1 MKEIRYGF
9 YCFLARCFEREA
21 DEELLNKIAG
31 MSLPKSEGVEGL
43 KEKADTDELAADF
56 AAVFLGAGQAAGN
69 AAFPYESVYT
79 SAKGLVMQEAWSQ
92 VKDIMDAS
100 GRYFVSE
107 DKTVKEDHAAAELL
121 YMALLIKSDESV
133 SSQRDF
139 FDNHI
144 KNWFS
149 RFLADVEQYAKTPFY
164 KGLAVLSQDFI
175 DEEDDYLAK
184 ALKKEESETLSCSLS
199 KDEADRILSDLKKR
213 YKIYA
218 PVVVSGNTGKNGE
231 NEVRYREISSV
242 KDIVTDRPSD
252 YSPKEIYYPI
262 VQTMFYFE
270 GDKSRESTFTEDK
283 DYLIVMRAC
292 DVNAIKRLDDI
303 FLKNGGREDSYY
315 ERHRSHVKI
324 ALLECER
331 SFEQCFCVS
340 MGSAVADEY
349 DMALRI
355 SPDGLNVKVASGDL
369 KPYFKDAAKSAYEP
383 SFVKEN
389 ERKVALP
396 VINSADELRMAS
408 TLEFWK
414 KYDDKCISCGGC
426 NTVCPTCSCFD
437 TVDIRYDETSTDG
450 ERRRVWSSCMLDT
463 FTMTAGGAR
472 SRKSPAAN
480 MRFKTLH
487 KVYDFQKRFE
497 TDYNMCVG
505 CGRCIA
511 RCPEDINFSDT
522 VNGFS
527 NALNEA
533 KGGIS

>member
-1 MKEIRYGF
+1 MDKPPSEGVPRHNEGGWKIKEIRYGF

-31 MSLPKSEGVEGL
+31 MSLLKSEGVEGL

-315 ERHRSHVKI
+315 ERRRSHVKI
-324 ALLECER
+324 ALLEC
-331 SFEQCFCVS
+331 
-340 MGSAVADEY
+340 
-349 DMALRI
+349 
-355 SPDGLNVKVASGDL
+355 
-369 KPYFKDAAKSAYEP
+369 
-383 SFVKEN
+383 
-389 ERKVALP
+389 
-396 VINSADELRMAS
+396 
-408 TLEFWK
+408 
-414 KYDDKCISCGGC
+414 
-426 NTVCPTCSCFD
+426 
-437 TVDIRYDETSTDG
+437 ETSTDG

-522 VNGFS
+522 VNGFA